1 MKVIDIIKSPLN
13 EGALSNIAIR
23 ELADA
28 AGWAIAQAQK
38 YGKSLPSISDL
49 LRRRGV
55 TATPK
60 ELAVIEK
67 QAAKRAAE
75 ILKAEEKAVK
85 GAAKESSKAAW
96 AEGFDKAYKWSIGLG
111 LSASAFGDI
120 KNYYDRMDIAYSN
133 WQTPGGW
140 SEGQYKAVRE
150 QEMAAL
156 IAKLAGTTLL
166 VAGTGGVG
174 AILKWAG
181 GFPIIG
187 WIPKVLGTVTRPAQ
201 IALAAWFAT
210 GAGKEWMA
218 KVVVYSLA
226 DSFEFLKGTPLDH
239 SLSEIIGPM
248 GTWLVDTFKSII
260 GAVGIETDKVPG
272 QGQQSTKPVDPNA
285 DKNAT
290 ANANK
295 PTAPVTGPAANLPD
309 ELEIGKPGGTWVNI
323 GGRRYKNK
331 QTGDVQVFESKKR

>member
-13 EGALSNIAIR
+13 EGLSQVAIK
-23 ELADA
+23 ELVDL
-28 AGWAIAQAQK
+28 AGRAIARAQK
-38 YGKSLPSISDL
+38 YGKELPSISDL
-49 LRRRGV
+49 LRRAGV

-67 QAAKRAAE
+67 EAMKRAVE
-75 ILKAEEKAVK
+75 ITKAEEKAAA
-85 GAAKESSKAAW
+85 GAARQSSKAAW
-96 AEGFDKAYKWSIGLG
+96 AEGFDKAYKYSIGLG
-111 LSASAFGDI
+111 LSASAYGDI
-120 KNYYDRMDIAYSN
+120 KNYYDRMDVAYSN

-140 SEGQYKAVRE
+140 TEGQYKGVRE
-150 QEMAAL
+150 KEMAAL

-166 VAGTGGVG
+166 VGGTGAIG

-187 WIPKVLGTVTRPAQ
+187 FIPKMLGGLTKPMQ
-201 IALAAWFAT
+201 IAMVAWFAT
-210 GAGKEWMA
+210 GEGKQWMA
-218 KVVVYSLA
+218 EVVVYSLA
-226 DSFEFLKGTPLDH
+226 DSFEFLRGTPLDH
-239 SLSEIIGPM
+239 SLSEIIGPL
-248 GTWLVDTFKSII
+248 GTKIVDAVKSAL
-260 GAVGIETDKVPG
+260 GAAGVETDKVPG
-272 QGQQSTKPVDPNA
+272 QDQQSTKPVDPNA
-285 DKNAT
+285 DKDST

>member
-13 EGALSNIAIR
+13 ENLKSWVITELIELAARAIASAKKFGR
-23 ELADA
+23 ELPD
-28 AGWAIAQAQK
+28 IATLIRTRA
-38 YGKSLPSISDL
+38 P
-49 LRRRGV
+49 GV
-55 TATPK
+55 TEK
-60 ELAVIEK
+60 ELATIEA
-67 QAAKRAAE
+67 QAAKRAE
-75 ILKAEEKAVK
+75 QLLKAEEKAVK
-85 GAAKESSKAAW
+85 NSVREAGKASW
-96 AEGFDKAYKWSIGLG
+96 AEGFNKAYKYSIGLG

-140 SEGQYKAVRE
+140 TEGQYKAVRE

-187 WIPKVLGTVTRPAQ
+187 WIPKAMGAVTKPAQ
-201 IALAAWFAT
+201 IALVAWFAT

-218 KVVVYSLA
+218 KLVVFSIA
-226 DSFEFLKGTPLDH
+226 DWFEMFRGTPVDH
-239 SLSEIIGPM
+239 SISEIIGPM

-295 PTAPVTGPAANLPD
+295 PTTANLGGSAELPD
-309 ELEIGKPGGTWVNI
+309 QLEIGKPGGTWVNI

>member
-1 MKVIDIIKSPLN
+1 MKVIDIIKSPLR
-13 EGALSNIAIR
+13 EGLSQVAIR
-23 ELADA
+23 ELVELA
-28 AGWAIAQAQK
+28 ARAIARAQK
-38 YGKSLPSISDL
+38 YGKELPSISDL
-49 LRRRGV
+49 LRRAGV

-67 QAAKRAAE
+67 EAMKRAVE
-75 ILKAEEKAVK
+75 ITKAETKALK
-85 GAAKESSKAAW
+85 TATREASKAAW

-120 KNYYDRMDIAYSN
+120 KNYYERMDIAYSN

-140 SEGQYKAVRE
+140 TEEQYKAVRE
-150 QEMAAL
+150 KEMAAL

-166 VAGTGGVG
+166 VGGTGAIG

-187 WIPKVLGTVTRPAQ
+187 FIPKMLGGLTKPMQVAM
-201 IALAAWFAT
+201 AAWFAT
-210 GAGKEWMA
+210 GEGKQWMA
-218 KVVVYSLA
+218 EVVVYSLA
-226 DSFEFLKGTPLDH
+226 DSFEFLRGTPLDH
-239 SLSEIIGPM
+239 SLSEIIGPL
-248 GTWLVDTFKSII
+248 GTKIVDAVKSAL
-260 GAVGIETDKVPG
+260 GAAGVETDKVPG
-272 QGQQSTKPVDPNA
+272 QDQQSTKPVDASA
-285 DKNAT
+285 DKDST